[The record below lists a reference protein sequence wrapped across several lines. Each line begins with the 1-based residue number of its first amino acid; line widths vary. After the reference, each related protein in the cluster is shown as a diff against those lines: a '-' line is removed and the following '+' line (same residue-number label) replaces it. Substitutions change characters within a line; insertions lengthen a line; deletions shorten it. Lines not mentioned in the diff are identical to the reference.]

1 MSKKKNKKVVQM
13 LSPENYIRQRSRA
26 LPIHKCWIMKGWQE
40 LGKTSVIVSRKH
52 ANGNISF
59 CFYLVDL
66 FCLGVK
72 DTFFEFNTDEQ
83 KLVERIKRNTEYE
96 NFEEISYE
104 LAHNIIFSAIEFA
117 EEYGFQPHKD
127 FTRTTEF
134 FLEEDDDKIVLINI
148 ECGKNGKPF
157 YINDGEDTATT
168 KRILNQLHK
177 TAGEGNY
184 EYLLDDF
191 DDNKNEPEFDK
202 EIENA
207 KYVTDA
213 FLSLSP
219 EIQKQV
225 FDKEPESVYQMILGN
240 EKKDDFD
247 YESHIKLINYLV
259 LFYTHNKEIDSHLK
273 LFEDLFSE
281 ITINDDFFGEMIEN
295 KDRQTSLFS
304 SDIKEKISE
313 LDNIYF
319 DADLYITEKY
329 IDEII
334 RQFPDF
340 PVFYYYKYQMI
351 DIKNNNDEE
360 INKYLE
366 KFPEF
371 TLLKMS
377 QDRLNI
383 LNNLKDQSISDIFST
398 YFHLRKLINST
409 EIYEL
414 FLNYIFNLSIHT
426 DLEGIIATEIFLQK
440 IQFNNKKQF
449 PLFLLIS
456 QIKERFLKEMMNNT
470 DLS

>member
-13 LSPENYIRQRSRA
+13 LSPENYIRQRSRD
-26 LPIHKCWIMKGWQE
+26 LPIYKCWIMKEWQE
-40 LGKTSVIVSRKH
+40 LGKTSIIISRKH

-72 DTFFEFNTDEQ
+72 DTFFQFNTEESE
-83 KLVERIKRNTEYE
+83 LVDRIKRNTEYE

-127 FTRTTEF
+127 FTKTTEF
-134 FLEEDDDKIVLINI
+134 FLEEDDDRIELINI
-148 ECGKNGKPF
+148 ECGKNGKPY
-157 YINDGEDTATT
+157 YINDGEDSVTT

-184 EYLLDDF
+184 EYMLDDF
-191 DDNKNEPEFDK
+191 DEDEDDPEFDDQ
-202 EIENA
+202 IENA
-207 KYVTDA
+207 QFIADE

-219 EIQKQV
+219 ELQKQV
-225 FDKEPESVYQMILGN
+225 FNKEPESIYQIILEN
-240 EKKDDFD
+240 ETNNDSD
-247 YESHIKLINYLV
+247 YESYLKLVNYLI
-259 LFYTHNKEIDSHLK
+259 LFFTDNKKIDLHLE
-273 LFEDLFSE
+273 LIDDFFSK
-281 ITINDDFFGEMIEN
+281 ITINDDFIGEMIEN

-313 LDNIYF
+313 LDDIYF
-319 DADLYITEKY
+319 DPDIDITENH
-329 IDEII
+329 IDQII
-334 RQFPDF
+334 SQFPDF
-340 PVFYYYKYQMI
+340 PIFYYYKYQMI
-351 DIKNNNDEE
+351 DLKNNNDDE
-360 INKYLE
+360 INKYVE

-371 TLLKMS
+371 TLLKMCH
-377 QDRLNI
+377 DRLNPF
-383 LNNLKDQSISDIFST
+383 NHRKDQGITDIFSK
-398 YFHLRKLINST
+398 YFHHRKHLNST

-414 FLNYIFNLSIHT
+414 FLNYIFNLSIHL
-426 DLEGIIATEIFLQK
+426 DLEGIIAFELYLQQ

-456 QIKERFLKEMMNNT
+456 QIKERFLKEIMSDK